1 METYLTGNF
10 LNQYEDINTLNEYDR
25 ENGKPCL
32 LEAAQN
38 AKRVLIK
45 FWPKDE
51 SKNNDIIEDLWRYEI
66 RQLHRLKGLPGLGDY
81 ISSIVDSGKD
91 ERGFYLV
98 LDADFRVPLSY

>member
-51 SKNNDIIEDLWRYEI
+51 SKKQRYN
-66 RQLHRLKGLPGLGDY
+66 
-81 ISSIVDSGKD
+81 
-91 ERGFYLV
+91 
-98 LDADFRVPLSY
+98 